1 MQTNP
6 ITVQIQR
13 TETVTVAK
21 LKVDAEVR
29 YWEDGTVNGID
40 DDDGTLIPCR
50 IGDAWCP
57 IIDLATGKIEG
68 WPENTIA
75 SIHYKVC
82 DAGVY
87 TLLDADGNEVCV
99 KDGYVPDIMA
109 PDGKGYGDYIIM
121 QVGPDGAILN
131 FDGTDLDDIAGSV
144 E

>member
-1 MQTNP
+1 MTWVKIVRKEN
-6 ITVQIQR
+6 VQ
-13 TETVTVAK
+13 VTK

-29 YWEDGTVNGID
+29 YWEDASVNGID
-40 DDDGTLIPCR
+40 DEDGTLIPCR
-50 IGDAWCP
+50 VGDAWCP

-82 DAGVY
+82 DAGRY
-87 TLLDADGNEVCV
+87 SLLDADGKEVCV

-109 PDGKGYGDYIIM
+109 PAGDGGGDYIIM

-131 FDGTDLDDIAGSV
+131 FDGTDLDDIAGLV